1 MLALNWFSRD
11 SNNQNYQLFGVDL
24 SHPHFHD
31 LEGVYII
38 WRAYGI
44 IPQAVYV
51 GQGVVKNRLYAIVII
66 LISCST
72 IQKQSRCMSH
82 GQKCPGTIERV

>member
-72 IQKQSRCMSH
+72 
-82 GQKCPGTIERV
+82 